1 MLTGFFTRPLPRST
15 KMNRFLGL
23 LILLFFNSYS
33 YSIDSQVD
41 NNFESV
47 PGGIAVVSLNVPD
60 RPAVYYNKKPIMVVG
75 EPGNWRALVGLS
87 LSTKPGQH
95 KLEIRND
102 NKIEYYSFQV
112 YPKQYEEQ
120 RITIKDD
127 GMVNPTPL
135 NLERINRESKLI
147 NQTKSTWTPKDNVPL
162 QLDLPVSGPTSS
174 PFGLRRYFNDQPR
187 NPHSG
192 LDLVAT
198 EGTPIIAAA
207 AGSVINTGEYFFNG
221 NTVFIDHGQSLITM
235 YCHMSE
241 INVVVGQTINR
252 GEIIGKVGKTGRV
265 TGAHLHWGVIMN
277 TTSVDPNFFIR

>member
-1 MLTGFFTRPLPRST
+1 
-15 KMNRFLGL
+15 MNRFIGL
-23 LILLFFNSYS
+23 LILFFISSYGHS
-33 YSIDSQVD
+33 VDSQV
-41 NNFESV
+41 NNQFENV
-47 PGGIAVVSLNVPD
+47 PGGIAVVNLNATD
-60 RPAVYYNKKPIMVVG
+60 RPAVYYKKKPIMVVG
-75 EPGNWRALVGLS
+75 EPGNWKALVGLS

-95 KLEIRND
+95 KLEIQND
-102 NKIEYYSFQV
+102 NITEYDSFQV

-135 NLERINRESKLI
+135 NLERINSESKII
-147 NQTKSTWTPKDNVPL
+147 NQAKSTWTSVDDVPL

-187 NPHSG
+187 SPHSG

-207 AGSVINTGEYFFNG
+207 AGTVINTGEYFFNG

-241 INVVVGQTINR
+241 INVVVGQAINR
-252 GEIIGKVGKTGRV
+252 GEVIGKVGKTGRV